1 MEEQLSQCFEQ
12 IGRGE
17 YFSQIESC
25 QPFKDI
31 YYLNDGSLLL
41 VGMIGLITGVALT
54 MIIQVIVS
62 FILEN

>member
-1 MEEQLSQCFEQ
+1 MEEQLSQCFES

-17 YFSQIESC
+17 YFSQIEAC
-25 QPFKDI
+25 QPFKDV
-31 YYLNDGSLLL
+31 YALNDGSLLL

>member
-1 MEEQLSQCFEQ
+1 MEEQLSQCFESL
-12 IGRGE
+12 GKGE

-25 QPFKDI
+25 QPFKDV
-31 YYLNDGSLLL
+31 YSLNDGSLLL

-54 MIIQVIVS
+54 MILQVIVS